1 MSINRSTGPGISFW
15 DGEMVVQD
23 HDNVQMSLKKN
34 THSTEHLKGVKLG
47 KVYLTNYRMIFRTK
61 STKDMMQELSM
72 PFKQIKD
79 FEIKQPVFG
88 ANYIYGKLIAEP
100 NGGWEGSVVFEMI
113 FKAGGAIELGQKLV
127 NLATKPL
134 QPLYTAA
141 TIHFAQ
147 SAPYMYGPGGREQT
161 LYYATPPNQNAYPP
175 VHPVPPPAY
184 QQPQQ
189 PYPPAYAGHP
199 QPPQQ
204 GGSTLPPEYD
214 PYQTPPA
221 YKK

>member
-1 MSINRSTGPGISFW
+1 MGKSTCFYRLKIQFCLFVLVEVMSINRSTGPGISFW

-47 KVYLTNYRMIFRTK
+47 KVYLTNYRMVFRTK

-88 ANYIYGKLIAEP
+88 ANYIYG
-100 NGGWEGSVVFEMI
+100 
-113 FKAGGAIELGQKLV
+113 
-127 NLATKPL
+127 
-134 QPLYTAA
+134 
-141 TIHFAQ
+141 
-147 SAPYMYGPGGREQT
+147 PGGREQT
-161 LYYATPPNQNAYPP
+161 HFYATQPNQTVYPP
-175 VHPVPPPAY
+175 VHPIPPPAY